1 MRIYDHYR
9 IKNSH
14 DVHVCI
20 EYVILEQDE
29 NILTFFL
36 LRINKTCI
44 SVIKFTYQLHN
55 QQATYEI
62 QSISTKCLEG
72 CLSNL

>member
-1 MRIYDHYR
+1 MF
-9 IKNSH
+9 
-14 DVHVCI
+14 CI
-20 EYVILEQDE
+20 EYVTQQDE
-29 NILTFFL
+29 NIL

>member
-1 MRIYDHYR
+1 MTLMF
-9 IKNSH
+9 
-14 DVHVCI
+14 CI
-20 EYVILEQDE
+20 EYVTQQDE
-29 NILTFFL
+29 NIL

>member
-1 MRIYDHYR
+1 MTLMF
-9 IKNSH
+9 
-14 DVHVCI
+14 CI
-20 EYVILEQDE
+20 EYVTLEQDE
-29 NILTFFL
+29 NIL

-62 QSISTKCLEG
+62 QSISTKYLEG

>member
-1 MRIYDHYR
+1 MF
-9 IKNSH
+9 
-14 DVHVCI
+14 CI
-20 EYVILEQDE
+20 EYVTLEQDE
-29 NILTFFL
+29 NIL

>member
-1 MRIYDHYR
+1 MTLMF
-9 IKNSH
+9 
-14 DVHVCI
+14 CI
-20 EYVILEQDE
+20 EYVTLEQDE
-29 NILTFFL
+29 NIL